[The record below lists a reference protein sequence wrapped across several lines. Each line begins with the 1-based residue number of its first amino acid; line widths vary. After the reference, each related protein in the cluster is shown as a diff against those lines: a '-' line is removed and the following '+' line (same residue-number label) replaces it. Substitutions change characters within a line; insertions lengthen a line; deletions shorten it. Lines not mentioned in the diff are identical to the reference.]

1 LDCNGAGVYS
11 VPIATSVLENGLRR
25 VGHSNLFDTIVKS
38 GAPACS
44 INWRCA
50 PHRVPDAAVVNRAA
64 GPLC

>member
-1 LDCNGAGVYS
+1 MTGRGFIPFRLQRFYQNVT
-11 VPIATSVLENGLRR
+11 VEGL
-25 VGHSNLFDTIVKS
+25 GQTHKTDTTVKS

-44 INWRCA
+44 FDWRCA